1 MAAIPRY
8 GQTMEPDFWLQRW
21 REHRIGFH
29 RDEVMPLLV
38 QHWPAL
44 RVPRGA
50 RVFVPLCGKTLDM
63 PWFVQQGLRVL
74 GADLS
79 PLAIEQFLAEN
90 HLQARRHVES
100 DGTHFVVDG
109 EDFELILGDVFDIPS
124 STLATCGAVYD
135 RAALIAL
142 PPPMRERY
150 VHEVHGKLPPGCRG
164 LLITLEYPQAQMQ
177 GPPFSVEEPEVRRL
191 FGAQWKVDLL
201 ERRDIL
207 AGQPS
212 FSESGV
218 TALHTAVYGLR
229 RQ

>member
-1 MAAIPRY
+1 
-8 GQTMEPDFWLQRW
+8 MEPDFWLQRW

-44 RVPRGA
+44 KVPRGT

-63 PWFVQQGLRVL
+63 AWFAQQGLRVL

-79 PLAIEQFLAEN
+79 PLAIRQFLAEN
-90 HLQARRHVES
+90 GMQAQRRVES

-109 EDFELILGDVFDIPS
+109 GDIELIQGDVFDITP

-150 VHEVHGKLPPGCRG
+150 AREIYGKLPQGYRG
-164 LLITLEYPQAQMQ
+164 LLITLDYPQAQMQ

-191 FGAQWKVDLL
+191 FEPQWKIDLR

-207 AGQPS
+207 AEQPS
-212 FSESGV
+212 FSDSGV
-218 TALHTAVYGLR
+218 TALHTAVYALQ